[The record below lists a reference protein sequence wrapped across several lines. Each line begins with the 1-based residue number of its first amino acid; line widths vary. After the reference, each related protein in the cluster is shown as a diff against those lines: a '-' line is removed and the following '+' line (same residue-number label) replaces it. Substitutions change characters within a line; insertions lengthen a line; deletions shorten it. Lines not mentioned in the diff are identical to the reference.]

1 MSAPRRQRVAT
12 RWGVFAFLASTV
24 GSAGFVVAYAL
35 ASSVQWQGVTLA
47 VGLAGLGVGLVV
59 WSKGLMPQG
68 PEVEDRPDLEPST
81 DEEREA
87 AAAFTEGRR
96 SIGRRKL
103 FAPLLV
109 AATGAF
115 AATIL
120 TPIRSLGPAPKDKLR
135 STRWGAGVRVVD
147 ETGHPVTADDL
158 GVGGILTVFP
168 EGAVTSADDQTVL
181 LRVGLEEL
189 RPVPGREDWSPEGY
203 LAYSKICTHAGCP
216 VGLFQTDTQVLLC
229 PCHQATFA
237 VLDGARS
244 VFGPAPRPL
253 PQLPLAI
260 DGDGFLVAT
269 GGFSEPPGP
278 GRWTLGRP

>member
-1 MSAPRRQRVAT
+1 MSAPRGQRVAT
-12 RWGVFAFLASTV
+12 RWGVFAFLASTL
-24 GSAGFVVAYAL
+24 GSAGFVVAYAVA
-35 ASSVQWQGVTLA
+35 ASPQWQGVALSI
-47 VGLAGLGVGLVV
+47 GLAGLGVGLVV

-68 PEVEDRPDLEPST
+68 PEVEKRPDLEPST

-87 AAAFTEGRR
+87 ATAFTEGRR

-115 AATIL
+115 TATIL
-120 TPIRSLGPAPKDKLR
+120 TPIRSLGPAPVDQLR
-135 STRWGAGVRVVD
+135 TTGWGDGVRLVD
-147 ETGHPVTADDL
+147 ETGRPVATEEL
-158 GVGGILTVFP
+158 NVGGILTVFP
-168 EGAVTSADDQTVL
+168 EGHVDAADAQTVL
-181 LRVGLEEL
+181 LRVGQEEL
-189 RPVPGREDWSPEGY
+189 QPPPGREDWSPEGY

-269 GGFSEPPGP
+269 GDFSEPPGP
-278 GRWTLGRP
+278 GRWTLGQA